1 MGDGKEGGA
10 RRRVEWDWGR
20 KKDGGM
26 LAKNKD
32 KGREVYKRRGGWQI
46 NEMGEKAGA
55 GGGKAEMRRGREEG
69 DAEEKRKKGMTSP
82 PVEREDNCECLEM
95 LRWTEAISFTSTD
108 LRVCL
113 PPPIH

>member
-1 MGDGKEGGA
+1 MGRRGEQGEGWSGIGK
-10 RRRVEWDWGR
+10 

-55 GGGKAEMRRGREEG
+55 GGGKRR
-69 DAEEKRKKGMTSP
+69 
-82 PVEREDNCECLEM
+82 
-95 LRWTEAISFTSTD
+95 
-108 LRVCL
+108 
-113 PPPIH
+113 